1 MKMITNVEGEGLESL
16 LGQRVT
22 LYCGVYIYTGD
33 LVGVNDRCVKLSNAG
48 IVYETGPYF
57 DKDGKFVKDWL
68 DYQKLPNDWYV
79 STQAIESIGI
89 LK

>member
-1 MKMITNVEGEGLESL
+1 MKMITDVEGEGLESL
-16 LGQRVT
+16 LGKRVT

-33 LVGVNDRCVKLSNAG
+33 LVGVNASCVKLSNAG

-57 DKDGKFVKDWL
+57 DKAGNFVKDWL
-68 DYQKLPNDWYV
+68 DYQRLPNDWYV
-79 STQAIESIGI
+79 STQSIESFGI